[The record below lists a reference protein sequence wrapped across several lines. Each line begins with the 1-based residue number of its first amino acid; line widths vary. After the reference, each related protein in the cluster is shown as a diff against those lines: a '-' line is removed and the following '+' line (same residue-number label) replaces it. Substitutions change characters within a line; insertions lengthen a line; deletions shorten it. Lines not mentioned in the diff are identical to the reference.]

1 MAGAALSPERVT
13 AAELV
18 TRLDRLRRGRSP
30 AVLAFDGDGTL
41 WQGDVAED
49 VFHWSIERELL
60 LKEPAERLREV
71 ARAHDLDLDGGSNE
85 LAAGMFAAYLSGR
98 FPERT
103 VCEIMAWCFAG
114 FASDDLRRLTRQALD
129 DAGLD
134 ARVNRS
140 LSPLFDWARNQGVR
154 VVIISA
160 SPRFVVEE
168 AARRWDVPP
177 ADIAATTVAMESGR
191 LLARLSSPVPYG
203 PSKVQFGRE
212 LFSDAAW
219 LASFGDSGFDLDM
232 LGAAELA
239 VAVRPKPSLLEA
251 LGALRRAVVLG
262 D

>member
-1 MAGAALSPERVT
+1 VTPERVT
-13 AAELV
+13 AEELV
-18 TRLDRLRRGRSP
+18 TRLDRLRRGRNP

-60 LKEPAERLREV
+60 LSEPAGRLREV
-71 ARAHDLDLDGGSNE
+71 ARAHELDLDGDSNE
-85 LAAGMFAAYLSGR
+85 IAAGMFDAYLAGH

-114 FASDDLRRLTRQALD
+114 FAADDLQKLTRQALD

-140 LSPLFDWARNQGVR
+140 LAPVFDWARHSGVR

-160 SPRFVVEE
+160 SPRFIVEE

-177 ADIAATTVAMESGR
+177 SDIAATSVATESGR
-191 LLARLSSPVPYG
+191 LLARLSTPVPYG
-203 PSKVQFGRE
+203 PSKVHFGRE

-219 LASFGDSGFDLDM
+219 LASFGDSAFDVDM
-232 LGAAELA
+232 MGAAELG

-251 LGALRRAVVLG
+251 LPALRRAVVLDG
-262 D
+262 